1 MNQFQIHEPQSKKQ
15 RNIKKKQGT
24 TTLLK
29 ITNPRV
35 MASSVEELD

>member
-1 MNQFQIHEPQSKKQ
+1 MNLKVKNKE
-15 RNIKKKQGT
+15 IKKNQGT

-35 MASSVEELD
+35 MTSSVEELD